1 MEMHC
6 DFKGQGMKISQKTAV
21 AFVLAGLVG
30 YSNVAMAIEGR
41 VYKAKR
47 ADIAAQEKYAQ
58 LLENL
63 KNVEIWAA
71 LGSAREGGVAK
82 SLQAYQKLMEI
93 YSPLIQE
100 NGEATVPIY
109 TIDNLELKDLDG
121 FRKFAIRAGYDKT
134 IVADDNTCSAAVT
147 FVFPRQVA
155 NVLSDMRPAYVYGG
169 VQSQQQIADARSVRI
184 DKGLDDLTYVQT
196 LCANQKDR
204 SFDNGYINFAENLK
218 ADLKKVLPVV
228 DQNYQAS
235 VAKPSAPP
243 VSSTTVKRPFD
254 LPKAAKFASC
264 SGLVVAVNQFLLANG
279 KPENQALTDGGLAMI
294 YAGIVYSNVDYML
307 ENSQAWTDKYA
318 PEISSNPGDV
328 QSWMQ
333 PKMQDCIA
341 TYRAN
346 LPEMKPYSD
355 EARAE
360 FFAKAK
366 SLTHQ

>member
-1 MEMHC
+1 
-6 DFKGQGMKISQKTAV
+6 MKISQKTAA

-30 YSNVAMAIEGR
+30 YSSLVMAIEGG

-47 ADIAAQEKYAQ
+47 ADIATQEKYSR

-93 YSPLIQE
+93 YSPLIVE
-100 NGEATVPIY
+100 NGEAVVPVY
-109 TIDNLELKDLDG
+109 AVDNLELKDLDG
-121 FRKFAIRAGYDKT
+121 FRKFATRAKYDKSF
-134 IVADDNTCSAAVT
+134 VADDNTCSAAMT
-147 FVFPRQVA
+147 FVFPRQIA
-155 NVLSDMRPAYVYGG
+155 DRLSDMRPAYVYGV
-169 VQSQQQIADARSVRI
+169 VQSKQQIEDARSIRI
-184 DKGLDDLTYVQT
+184 DKGLDDLTYVKT
-196 LCANQKDR
+196 MCANQKDR
-204 SFDNGYINFAENLK
+204 SFDNGYINLGENLK
-218 ADLKKVLPVV
+218 ADLKNVLPVV
-228 DQNYQAS
+228 DQKYQAS
-235 VAKPSAPP
+235 VAKPSAPAAP
-243 VSSTTVKRPFD
+243 NAMVKRPFD

-264 SGLVVAVNQFLLANG
+264 SGLVVAVNQFFTAHG
-279 KPENQALTDGGLAMI
+279 KPVNQALTEGGLEMT

-307 ENSQAWTDKYA
+307 GNSQAWTNKYA

-346 LPEMKPYSD
+346 LPEIKIYGD

-360 FFAKAK
+360 FFSKAQ
-366 SLTHQ
+366 SLIHQ